1 MAIVDDTGTLVAQ
14 YEYDSFGKTTVKD
27 ASGSIPSSNLFVGNI
42 NPFRW
47 KSFYY
52 DVETNFYYANGRY
65 YEVERGGYIDA
76 IEADVVEGNAY
87 SLLGLDRNGI
97 MLLTLLMLAP
107 YSETIATALQLYADP
122 TYNLNTGEE
131 ESWWKKHWWEVLV
144 SAVSIVVGVVKIVTG
159 NPTGK
164 TEGIKCSRCNEVLKE
179 QTVIPAKGHTVVEV
193 KGVDATCTEAG
204 KTSGSMCSACGKVY
218 STQEDVPALG
228 HVDANSDGACDRCGY
243 TNPDMMFS
251 LFQKDETY
259 TEQAVNVG
267 EKIAGSYYR
276 IYKDQGDPE
285 ESGYAYPN
293 SIYVYWGD
301 IQVKLGFGAAT
312 GQTATGSLDLYSKL
326 VEANFIYRDY
336 DDYVDFYIPAGNY
349 QLGLGP
355 YNKETCDPDGNG
367 YFDLTIDSETTIAGV
382 NGENKCFRLVLNS
395 GV

>member
-1 MAIVDDTGTLVAQ
+1 MYLSKTAKIIIGTVVGMLVVTGVIGGSFAIANAVKKNKQTKCEHVYDEGQITAEATCEAPGMIVYTCGECKYELTEEIPANGHVESIIEAVPATCTAKGFTDGVKCVTCESVLVA
-14 YEYDSFGKTTVKD
+14 
-27 ASGSIPSSNLFVGNI
+27 P
-42 NPFRW
+42 
-47 KSFYY
+47 
-52 DVETNFYYANGRY
+52 VETPM
-65 YEVERGGYIDA
+65 
-76 IEADVVEGNAY
+76 
-87 SLLGLDRNGI
+87 LGHKL
-97 MLLTLLMLAP
+97 
-107 YSETIATALQLYADP
+107 
-122 TYNLNTGEE
+122 
-131 ESWWKKHWWEVLV
+131 EVLK
-144 SAVSIVVGVVKIVTG
+144 AVAATCTT
-159 NPTGK
+159 TGK
-164 TEGIKCSRCNEVLKE
+164 TEGASCSRCKAILKE
-179 QTVIPAKGHTVVEV
+179 QTVISAKGHTVVEV

-204 KTSGSMCSACGKVY
+204 KTSGSICSACGKVY
-218 STQEDVPALG
+218 STQEDVPVLG

-267 EKIAGSYYR
+267 EKVAGNYYR
-276 IYKDQGDPE
+276 IYKDLGDPE

-355 YNKETCDPDGNG
+355 YNEETCDPDGNG

-395 GV
+395 EV

>member
-1 MAIVDDTGTLVAQ
+1 MYLSKTAKIIIGTVVGMLVVTGVIGGSFAIANAVKKNKQTKCEHVYDEGQITAEATCEEPGMIVYTCGECKYQLTEEIPANGHVESIIEAVPATCTAKGLTDGVKCVTCEEILVA
-14 YEYDSFGKTTVKD
+14 
-27 ASGSIPSSNLFVGNI
+27 P
-42 NPFRW
+42 
-47 KSFYY
+47 
-52 DVETNFYYANGRY
+52 VETPM
-65 YEVERGGYIDA
+65 
-76 IEADVVEGNAY
+76 
-87 SLLGLDRNGI
+87 LGHKLE
-97 MLLTLLMLAP
+97 TLKAVA
-107 YSETIATALQLYADP
+107 ATC
-122 TYNLNTGEE
+122 TT
-131 ESWWKKHWWEVLV
+131 
-144 SAVSIVVGVVKIVTG
+144 
-159 NPTGK
+159 TGK

-179 QTVIPAKGHTVVEV
+179 QTVIPAKGHTVVEM
-193 KGVDATCTEAG
+193 KGVDATCTEVG

-326 VEANFIYRDY
+326 VEANFICRDY
-336 DDYVDFYIPAGNY
+336 EDYVDFYIPAGNY

-395 GV
+395 EV

>member
-1 MAIVDDTGTLVAQ
+1 MINLSNKA
-14 YEYDSFGKTTVKD
+14 KTII
-27 ASGSIPSSNLFVGNI
+27 G
-42 NPFRW
+42 
-47 KSFYY
+47 
-52 DVETNFYYANGRY
+52 
-65 YEVERGGYIDA
+65 
-76 IEADVVEGNAY
+76 
-87 SLLGLDRNGI
+87 
-97 MLLTLLMLAP
+97 
-107 YSETIATALQLYADP
+107 
-122 TYNLNTGEE
+122 
-131 ESWWKKHWWEVLV
+131 
-144 SAVSIVVGVVKIVTG
+144 IVVGVVVIAGVIGGSIAIANAVKKNKQSKCEHVYDEGQITAEATCEDPGMIVYTCG
-159 NPTGK
+159 ECKYQLTEEIPANGHVESIIEAVPATCTAKGLTDGVKCVTCEEILVAPVETPMLGHKLETLKAVAATCTTTGK
-164 TEGIKCSRCNEVLKE
+164 TEGANCSRCKAILKE

-193 KGVDATCTEAG
+193 KGVDATCTEVG

-293 SIYVYWGD
+293 SIYVSWGD
-301 IQVKLGFGAAT
+301 MQVKIGFGAAT